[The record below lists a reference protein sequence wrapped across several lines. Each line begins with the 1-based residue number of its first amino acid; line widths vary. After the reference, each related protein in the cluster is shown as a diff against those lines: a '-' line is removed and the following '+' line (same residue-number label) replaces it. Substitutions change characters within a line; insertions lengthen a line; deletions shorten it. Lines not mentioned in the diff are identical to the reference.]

1 MNYYQRIQ
9 AVLEGRPTDRPAWG
23 YWQHF
28 PNRDRSPRRL
38 SELMLAHQRE
48 LDLDFIKLMP
58 YGLFSVVDWGVEL
71 EFFSGLLDSPKQR
84 RMAIREPGDWPKLK
98 PIDGGSGEFAMA
110 LEAQRLTMPE
120 AHDTVPIIQTV
131 FSPLTSALKMSG
143 QETLLRHL
151 RENPGEVEAGLEVI
165 TETTRQ
171 FAELAVDGGADGVF
185 YATQMTNDGVL
196 TEAEHDRFVK
206 KYDLAVLEGIKDR
219 TWFNILHIHGDGPRI
234 DLVEE
239 YPVQAL
245 SWHDRD
251 SGPDIETVRAK
262 TDKCLVA
269 GVGHM
274 GALLRGTPEMV
285 ADQVED
291 AWRQAQG
298 LGLIIAPGCG
308 NQTRIPRENILQMKK
323 SVLALGR

>member
-1 MNYYQRIQ
+1 MNHRQRIQ
-9 AVLEGRPTDRPAWG
+9 ASLEGQPTDRPAWG

-38 SELMLAHQRE
+38 AELMVAQQRE

-71 EFFSGLLDSPKQR
+71 EVFGGFLNPPVQHRL
-84 RMAIREPGDWPKLK
+84 AIREPGDWTRLP
-98 PIDGGSGEFAMA
+98 PHQGNSGEYAVV
-110 LEAQRLTMPE
+110 LETQRLTLLE
-120 AHDTVPIIQTV
+120 TKDSVPVLQTV
-131 FSPLTSALKMSG
+131 FSPLTSAVKMAG

-151 RENPGEVEAGLEVI
+151 RENPREVEAGLDAI

-171 FAELAVDGGADGVF
+171 FAGLAVAGGADGVF
-185 YATQMTNDGVL
+185 FATQMSVSGLL

-206 KYDLAVLEGIKDR
+206 KYDLAILEEIKNK
-219 TWFNILHIHGDGPRI
+219 TWFNILHLHGNGPLI
-234 DLVEE
+234 DQAED

-251 SGPDIETVRAK
+251 SGPDIKTVRAK

-274 GALLRGTPEMV
+274 GALLKGSPAAV
-285 ADQVED
+285 AAQVED
-291 AWRQAQG
+291 AWRQAEG
-298 LGLIIAPGCG
+298 RRLIIAPGCG
-308 NQTRIPRENILQMKK
+308 DQTRIPRENILEMKR
-323 SVLALGR
+323 SVLALAQ